1 MEVDAALFRRWHAD
15 PDVHPFV
22 LCADGELHGYGEVWT
37 DEAEG
42 EAELARI
49 VVAPDVRGRGLGR
62 RLVRLPVARAEAL
75 GFDEIWLRVIPSN
88 EAAIA
93 CYRGA
98 GFVRAAPGVEA
109 SFNVGQPHE
118 YVWMRLETAD

>member
-1 MEVDAALFRRWHAD
+1 
-15 PDVHPFV
+15 
-22 LCADGELHGYGEVWT
+22 
-37 DEAEG
+37 
-42 EAELARI
+42 
-49 VVAPDVRGRGLGR
+49 
-62 RLVRLPVARAEAL
+62 VRLLVEHAAEL

-109 SFNVGQPHE
+109 SVNVGQPHE
-118 YVWMRLETAD
+118 YVWMRFETAD